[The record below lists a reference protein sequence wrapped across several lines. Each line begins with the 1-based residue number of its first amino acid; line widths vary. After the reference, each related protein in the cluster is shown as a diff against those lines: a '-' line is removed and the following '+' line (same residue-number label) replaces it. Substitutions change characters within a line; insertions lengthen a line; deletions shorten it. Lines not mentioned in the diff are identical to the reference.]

1 MSNIINE
8 PDNIVIGEPL
18 VNIEKLGIRQQE
30 ETVFEKE
37 EIFIPKLLKK
47 YGFFK
52 STSQVKKNRP
62 DLWRELKDFEMT
74 KLKIGH
80 RRVWLIK
87 GEL

>member
-1 MSNIINE
+1 MSKIIKE

-18 VNIEKLGIRQQE
+18 VSIDKLGVKQKE

-37 EIFIPKLLKK
+37 EIFLPKILRK

-62 DLWRELKDFEMT
+62 DLWRELKDLEMT